1 VLSDTEATELDRPVN
16 RRSVTR
22 LIFAILIIDG
32 IIGSLVYPVLPD
44 FVRATSRPELYF
56 GLATVVFTT
65 MQMLFAPILGR
76 LSDIYGR
83 SPIFR
88 LAAIGTAVSML
99 LLLPVRFPL
108 LLLNRFSDGAT
119 NGLYAVVKSAIVDV
133 SPPEDVQRN
142 VGLSVSLSYVGFIL
156 GPGLAA
162 GVLLIA
168 ESSNW
173 NPTRSL
179 VVAGIG
185 FALVNVAMSFRLP
198 ETRRLAQDDQTEGTA
213 RAPFRI
219 GTVLSEASPLKIA
232 RQVAALR
239 RTQPQLSV
247 LLAVNALVTFSIGY
261 YTYFVIFV
269 AESPIRVDGQGIAV
283 MFLYFAVLGL
293 VSNTLFF
300 SRVLGR
306 ISPLPTMRILLGLGA
321 LCVLG
326 YGLFSGTSIVALYVL
341 LTVDM
346 LTLSLVPALIEGFIG
361 KTAGDTQRGEIFGLS
376 QGVASLMGVLAAVLA
391 TVLSSIDLR
400 FPFVAFAFAAGAALV
415 LSFRVERPQEA
426 TTLR

>member
-1 VLSDTEATELDRPVN
+1 VTGIDLSPEPLRAADRPVN
-16 RRSVTR
+16 RRRVTW

-44 FVRATSRPELYF
+44 FVRGTSRPELYF
-56 GLATVVFTT
+56 GLATVVFAT

-76 LSDIYGR
+76 LSDIHGR

-99 LLLPVRFPL
+99 LLLPVSVPL

-119 NGLYAVVKSAIVDV
+119 NGLYAVVKSAVVDV

-142 VGLSVSLSYVGFIL
+142 VGLSVSLSYIGFIL

-168 ESSNW
+168 EWSDW
-173 NPTRSL
+173 NSTRSL

-185 FALVNVAMSFRLP
+185 FALINVALSFRLP
-198 ETRRLAQDDQTEGTA
+198 ETRRSAQHDEAGASTNAQ
-213 RAPFRI
+213 FS
-219 GTVLSEASPLKIA
+219 VLSVVREASPLKIA
-232 RQVAALR
+232 RQVAVLR
-239 RTQPQLSV
+239 RNRPQLAL
-247 LLAVNALVTFSIGY
+247 LLALNALVTFSIGY
-261 YTYFVIFV
+261 YSYFVIFV

-293 VSNTLFF
+293 IANTLFF
-300 SRVLGR
+300 SRVLSR
-306 ISPLPTMRILLGLGA
+306 IPPLPTMQVLLALGA

-341 LTVDM
+341 LTIDM
-346 LTLSLVPALIEGFIG
+346 LTLSLVPALMEGFIG
-361 KTAGDTQRGEIFGLS
+361 KTAEEAERGEIFGLS

-391 TVLSSIDLR
+391 TGLSALDLR
-400 FPFVAFAFAAGAALV
+400 FPFVAFSLAAAAALV
-415 LSFRVERPQEA
+415 LSFKVKRPQ
-426 TTLR
+426 T